1 MSRKTKTEK
10 ILILLFSLS
19 LFCASAPVS
28 ATLITVGFDPSSSI
42 IHNGNTFTMDLI
54 ANVDPSS
61 PISSFTLD
69 IAFDPAILDVVSAEV
84 PIDLGSGFGVQT
96 FPPLFELDNTIGLID
111 NLGGFVLPFNFG
123 GPGQLSGP
131 LTLAT
136 LTFEAEALGI
146 TSITPIINPDDPAE
160 GFGLPWPP
168 GGLVSFDEITL
179 NTGSV
184 IVVPEPC
191 TLFFVGAG
199 LIGMAGL
206 RRRFRNV

>member
-19 LFCASAPVS
+19 LFFASAPAS

-54 ANVDPSS
+54 ANVDSSS
-61 PISSFTLD
+61 PIISFVLD
-69 IAFDPAILDVVSAEV
+69 IAFDPTILDVVSAEV
-84 PIDLGSGFGVQT
+84 PINQSLGFAGQT
-96 FPPLFELDNTIGLID
+96 LSPFFELDNTNGLIN
-111 NLGGFVLPFNFG
+111 NLGGFVFPSPF
-123 GPGQLSGP
+123 GPGQLSGL

-136 LTFEAEALGI
+136 LTFEAGTLGT
-146 TSITPIINPDDPAE
+146 TSITPIINQFDPTE

-168 GGLVSFDEITL
+168 GGLVPFDEITL
-179 NTGSV
+179 NTGAV
-184 IVVPEPC
+184 TVVPEPC
-191 TLFFVGAG
+191 TLFLVGAG

-206 RRRFRNV
+206 RRRTD

>member
-19 LFCASAPVS
+19 LFFASAPAS

-42 IHNGNTFTMDLI
+42 IHDGNTFTMDLI
-54 ANVDPSS
+54 ANVDPGS
-61 PISSFTLD
+61 PINSFVLD
-69 IAFDPAILDVVSAEV
+69 IAFDPTILDVVSAEV
-84 PIDLGSGFGVQT
+84 PINLSSGFGAQT
-96 FPPLFELDNTIGLID
+96 FPPLFELDNTNGLIA
-111 NLGGFVLPFNFG
+111 NLGGFVLPSYFG
-123 GPGQLSGP
+123 GPGQLSGL

-136 LTFEAEALGI
+136 LTFEAETLGI
-146 TSITPIINPDDPAE
+146 TSITPIIDPLDLTE

-168 GGLVSFDEITL
+168 GGLVPFDEITL
-179 NTGSV
+179 NAGSV
-184 IVVPEPC
+184 TVVPEPC
-191 TLFFVGAG
+191 TLFLVGAG